1 MATSCQGIQVPTLKA
16 MNNVGGVEAVTDIL
30 QPQAHTLATS
40 MENKKTCRAQNG
52 VPIRMHCPLLVSAR
66 FADAVVW
73 KQKPNERSTEVFPR
87 QGAAR
92 EQREDQKLCQTR
104 PERLKRPS
112 QAKIVSIVSFRA
124 KNSWILAA
132 GSSFKILHIRAPQ
145 QKFGATM
152 GEIVFWAG
160 VL

>member
-1 MATSCQGIQVPTLKA
+1 MWEVLKPSLTSCSRRPIHVRLLWKTKKL
-16 MNNVGGVEAVTDIL
+16 AVL
-30 QPQAHTLATS
+30 
-40 MENKKTCRAQNG
+40 
-52 VPIRMHCPLLVSAR
+52 RMGSRLGCTHCPLLVSAR

-73 KQKPNERSTEVFPR
+73 KQNPTNDQQKCFHAR
-87 QGAAR
+87 ALAR

-152 GEIVFWAG
+152 GEIVF
-160 VL
+160 